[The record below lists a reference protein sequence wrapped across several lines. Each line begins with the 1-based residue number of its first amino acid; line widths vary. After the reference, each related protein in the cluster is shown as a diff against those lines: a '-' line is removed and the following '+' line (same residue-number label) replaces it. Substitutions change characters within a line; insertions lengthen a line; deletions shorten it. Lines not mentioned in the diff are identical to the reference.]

1 MPAPVAAPIMG
12 RRFFGVVLIVDSNG
26 VDIVVLVAADAAGA
40 GCLIGISGSSFVVV
54 LVPPYGLTVLMDGAT
69 GKRFRFN
76 VCTGVVCVGVLPLLS
91 A

>member
-1 MPAPVAAPIMG
+1 MPAPVAAPIIG
-12 RRFFGVVLIVDSNG
+12 KRFFGVVVFVDSNE
-26 VDIVVLVAADAAGA
+26 VDIMVLVAADTGA
-40 GCLIGISGSSFVVV
+40 SCLNGISGNSFVVV
-54 LVPPYGLTVLMDGAT
+54 LVPPYVLTVLMDGAT